1 MEKVKGIEEEVIRH
15 IPVMLEEVV
24 KLFEPCKGGVFVDG
38 TLGLGGHAKAILEH
52 LDPTLYIGLDRD
64 RGTLKLAADN
74 LADFGQK
81 LRLFHALYSQV
92 GEVLE
97 EMGLDGVDAFLLDLG
112 VSSVQLEGRDRG
124 FSFLRNE
131 ALDMRM
137 DKEEEVTAAHI
148 VNTYSAGELERIFR
162 EYGEE
167 RWAKKIARNVVNTRK
182 KFPIN
187 TTGALAQ
194 VVEWSIPK
202 KFHPKK
208 IHPATRVFQA
218 LRIAVNRELEELE
231 EGLKAG
237 VGLLRPQGRM
247 AVISFHSLEDGIV
260 KRTFREWEKEGLGE
274 VITKKPVVPSVVE
287 VEENIKSRSGKLR
300 VFQRA

>member
-131 ALDMRM
+131 VLDMRM

-167 RWAKKIARNVVNTRK
+167 RWAKKLPGT
-182 KFPIN
+182 
-187 TTGALAQ
+187 
-194 VVEWSIPK
+194 W
-202 KFHPKK
+202 
-208 IHPATRVFQA
+208 
-218 LRIAVNRELEELE
+218 
-231 EGLKAG
+231 
-237 VGLLRPQGRM
+237 
-247 AVISFHSLEDGIV
+247 
-260 KRTFREWEKEGLGE
+260 
-274 VITKKPVVPSVVE
+274 
-287 VEENIKSRSGKLR
+287 
-300 VFQRA
+300 

>member
-1 MEKVKGIEEEVIRH
+1 MEKTEGIEEEVVQH
-15 IPVMLEEVV
+15 IPVMVEEVV
-24 KLFEPCKGGVFVDG
+24 QFLEPCKGGVFVDG
-38 TLGLGGHAKAILEH
+38 TLGPGGHAKAILEQ
-52 LDPTLYIGLDRD
+52 LDPSLYIGLDRD
-64 RGTLKLAADN
+64 REVLELAAGN
-74 LADFGQK
+74 LADFSQK

-97 EMGLDGVDAFLLDLG
+97 EMGLDGADAFLLDLG
-112 VSSVQLEGRDRG
+112 VSSVQLEGKDRG

-131 ALDMRM
+131 PLDMRM
-137 DKEEEVTAAHI
+137 DREEEVTAAHI
-148 VNTYSAGELERIFR
+148 VNTYSTGELERIFR

-167 RWAKKIARNVVNTRK
+167 RWSKKIARNVVNTRK
-182 KFPIN
+182 KFPI
-187 TTGALAQ
+187 TTTEALAQ
-194 VVEWSIPK
+194 VVGWSIPK

-231 EGLKAG
+231 EGLEVG
-237 VGLLRPQGRM
+237 VGLLKPQGRM

-260 KRTFREWEKEGLGE
+260 KRTFKEWEKKGLGE

-287 VEENIKSRSGKLR
+287 VEENLKSRSGKLR